1 MGAGQNSFDKFVA
14 LTLRV
19 IFRVNGGLEVT
30 GIENIPAEGGVLV
43 AANHISYLD
52 PPAIG
57 SVIPRKPTFMARTG
71 LFHIPLLKHFIR
83 HFSFPV
89 DREKTRPSTIKE
101 AVRRLKSGE
110 LVIMFPE
117 GRRSDSGELM
127 EAKRGIGMVA
137 YMSKVAIVPA
147 LIAGSEKA
155 LPVDARWLK
164 RAKIS
169 IAFGKPIH
177 YNLSHDKEKADRHAV
192 HDEISNIIMSE
203 IRGLQLRY
211 ESGAL

>member
-1 MGAGQNSFDKFVA
+1 MGAGQNSLDKLVA

-19 IFRVNGGLEVT
+19 IFRINGSLEVT

-52 PPAIG
+52 PLAIG
-57 SVIPRKPTFMARTG
+57 SVIPRKPTFMARKG
-71 LFHIPLLKHFIR
+71 LFDIPVIKYFIR

-127 EAKRGIGMVA
+127 EAKRGVGMVA
-137 YMSKVAIVPA
+137 NLSKVAIVPA
-147 LIAGSEKA
+147 MIAGSEKA

-169 IAFGKPIH
+169 IAFGKPIY
-177 YNLSHDKEKADRHAV
+177 YNLSHDKESADRHSIR
-192 HDEISNIIMSE
+192 DEISNVIMSD
-203 IRGLQLRY
+203 IKALQQRY
-211 ESGAL
+211 ESGTL